1 MSFNKIPTRT
11 NVQKILGH
19 LKLND
24 GVIYLNG
31 SVMQERDNTDVEL
44 PFRQESNFY
53 YVTGVNE
60 PDFHVVIDIAT
71 GKTTLVAPNVVP
83 DHVMWMGMPDSLE
96 TLQAKYDV
104 DQVIYADKI
113 NALITPAPKVYTL
126 PITRT
131 TAIDALTSNK
141 CNADEQKALENA
153 FIDARLIKAD
163 WEVEIM
169 RKANKISSDAHIK
182 LWQAVKVG
190 CNEAQLHA
198 LFLYESARHGAFFQ
212 SYFPIVGAGMNA
224 ATLHYNKNNAVMNNP
239 NDVVLVDAGAEYDLY
254 ASDITR
260 VFPVSGK
267 FTPEARVI
275 YSIVLEMQKTSIDLC
290 KAGVAWE
297 DIHMKAT
304 EVGCDGLLKAGILVG
319 DKKEILEK
327 SVMAAFFPHGIGHSI
342 GMDVHDVGGYPDN
355 VERINKPGI
364 CNLRMRRTLA
374 AGFAVTVEP
383 GIYFFDYL
391 IDPVLNHPD
400 TGKYI
405 NVDALNKYKSVGGV
419 RIEDNLIITQDKP
432 INLTTVPKEIDEIE
446 SLMAAN

>member
-1 MSFNKIPTRT
+1 MVHNKIPTRS
-11 NVQKILGH
+11 NVQKVLGH
-19 LKLND
+19 LKLSE
-24 GVIYLNG
+24 GIIYLNG
-31 SVMQERDNTDVEL
+31 NVMQERDNTDCEL

-71 GKTTLVAPNVVP
+71 KKTILVAPNIDP
-83 DHVMWMGMPDSLE
+83 DHVMWMGLPDTLE
-96 TLQAKYDV
+96 EMQAKYDV
-104 DQVIYADKI
+104 DQVVYADKL
-113 NALITPAPKVYTL
+113 NALVQTASKIYTL
-126 PITRT
+126 PISKT
-131 TAIDALTSNK
+131 TAIDSVSSKLVDA
-141 CNADEQKALENA
+141 AGQKKLENA

-182 LWQAVKVG
+182 LWKAAHPG

-212 SYFPIVGAGMNA
+212 SYFPIVGSGMNA
-224 ATLHYNKNNAVMNNP
+224 ATLHYNKNNAIMNA
-239 NDVVLVDAGAEYDLY
+239 NDVVLVDAGAEFELY

-260 VFPVSGK
+260 VFPVNGK

-275 YSIVLEMQKTSIDLC
+275 YSIVLEMQKKCIDLC

-297 DIHMKAT
+297 DIHYTAT
-304 EVGCDGLLKAGILVG
+304 EVGCDGLLKTGILVG
-319 DKKEILEK
+319 DKQEILDK

-342 GMDVHDVGGYPDN
+342 GMDVHDVGGYPDG

-364 CNLRMRRTLA
+364 RNLRMRRVLA
-374 AGFAVTVEP
+374 PGFAVTVEP

-391 IDPVLNHPD
+391 INPVLNNAD

-405 NVDALNKYKSVGGV
+405 NVDVLNKYKSVGGV
-419 RIEDNLIITQDKP
+419 RIEDNIIVTEGAP
-432 INLTTVPKEIDEIE
+432 INLTTVPKEIDQIE
-446 SLMAAN
+446 ALMASN